1 MPLNVREFFNA
12 CNPSKTLNMEVAKE
26 RKYYINFSSVRGI
39 EIVEELGQ
47 TIILSD
53 EATCQLFTGH
63 IGCGKSTELLRLK
76 QELQQQLFH
85 VVYFESSQYLDLAD
99 VDISDILLLIARK
112 VSESL
117 TSLGIKL
124 KPGYFATLFKD
135 IGELLQTPVDI
146 SLGLEFGVAK
156 IAAITKEDPR
166 LRNQLRDYLE
176 NRNSDIIQSI
186 NDEIIIPGIEKLQQ
200 IGKQGLVVIVDNL
213 DKIDDRPKAWG
224 RPQPEYLFI
233 DRGDKLRHLKCH
245 IVYTIPLGLI
255 FCSEYGTLQNILGS
269 VKVLPMV
276 PVQLRDGRDCAEG
289 IALLRQMVMARAFPD
304 LTAEI
309 RMALVAEV
317 FENIEILDRLCY
329 VSGGHV
335 RNLLRLLYTC
345 IPKKRPPLSLEVLEN
360 VIRQRRNELTLPINL
375 EQKWE
380 LLREIEA
387 KKQITKENGY
397 ATLLRSMVVFE
408 YRDRNGSWFDI
419 NPILKDI

>member
-1 MPLNVREFFNA
+1 MSLNVREFFNA
-12 CNPSKTLNMEVAKE
+12 CNPSKTINMEVAKE
-26 RKYYINFSSVRGI
+26 RKYYINFSSVRGV

-53 EATCQLFTGH
+53 EPTCQLFTGH

-76 QELQQQLFH
+76 QELHQQSFH

-117 TSLGIKL
+117 TALGIKL

-135 IGELLQTPVDI
+135 IGDLLQTPVDI

-186 NDEIIIPGIEKLQQ
+186 NDEIIVPGIEKLKQ

-245 IVYTIPLGLI
+245 LVYTIPLGLI
-255 FCSEYGTLQNILGS
+255 FCNEYGTLQNILGS

-276 PVQLRDGRDCAEG
+276 PVQLRDGRDYAEG

-304 LTAEI
+304 LTPEM
-309 RMALVAEV
+309 RMTLVAEV
-317 FENIEILDRLCY
+317 FESIEILDRLCY

-345 IPKKRPPLSLEVLEN
+345 IPKKHPPLSLDVLES

-375 EQKWE
+375 EQKWD

-387 KKQITKENGY
+387 EKQITKENGY
-397 ATLLRSMVVFE
+397 TTLLRSMVVFE
-408 YRDRNGSWFDI
+408 YRDPDGSWFDI

>member
-12 CNPSKTLNMEVAKE
+12 CNPSKTINMEVAKE

-53 EATCQLFTGH
+53 EPTCQLFTGH

-117 TSLGIKL
+117 TTFGIKL

-135 IGELLQTPVDI
+135 IGDLLQTPVDI

-176 NRNSDIIQSI
+176 NRSSDIIQSI

-245 IVYTIPLGLI
+245 LVYTIPLGLI
-255 FCSEYGTLQNILGS
+255 FCNEYGTLQNILGS

-276 PVQLRDGRDCAEG
+276 PVQLRNGEIYSQG
-289 IALLRQMVMARAFPD
+289 IDALSHMVMARAFPELKLD
-304 LTAEI
+304 I
-309 RMALVAEV
+309 SMNLVTEV
-317 FENIEILDRLCY
+317 FEDEKILDRLCY
-329 VSGGHV
+329 ISGGHV

-345 IPKKRPPLSLEVLEN
+345 IPKKRPPLSLDVLES

-375 EQKWE
+375 EQKWD

-387 KKQITKENGY
+387 EKQITKENGY
-397 ATLLRSMVVFE
+397 TTLLRSMVVFE
-408 YRDRNGSWFDI
+408 YRDRDGSWFDI